1 MARPYVLPNRKMFA
15 DSVARLFLKYRPP
28 PETREDKDVDVCLNR
43 GAGTRELLPHQKI
56 VRDYL
61 SMETPYRGLLL
72 YHGLGSGKT
81 CSSIAVGES
90 LLTTK
95 QIYVLLPKSLRQN
108 YKNEIASCGAPIYMY
123 DHHWRRQALNDDSR
137 EVAKSLG
144 ISEAF
149 IDRNGGFYVSVPG
162 EEPNFTKLAKTEKD
176 MIAAQF
182 EDVIERRF
190 KFISYNG
197 LSSSNI
203 AKYVPEDGTN
213 PYTDSVVIIDEVH
226 NFISRVINESE
237 IAGKLYDRL
246 YTATNCKVVAL
257 SGTPVI
263 NRPNEVA
270 YLMNLLR
277 GPIERYIVPVK
288 SIVTWDE
295 EKMKNVLRAIPDI
308 DTIEFNSLKK
318 YLLLTRNPP
327 NFRTVYNEEGDRIAV
342 QYMAGIKHIQL
353 PVDWVNSWKSEFETK
368 VGGAELSAERTTV
381 ETLECLPTE
390 FSEFASMF
398 LEGLQIKNPGL
409 LSRRIQGL
417 VSYFK
422 GADDRML
429 PKVIDT
435 DKMLHKVEMSSEQ
448 FNYYLNTR
456 FEEIKA
462 NKKKANIGTS
472 DNEMK
477 MFRVNSRLACNY
489 AIPPDLRALAKE
501 EAKGEVISGLNE
513 GEKLS
518 RSAYSQILLKSKE
531 LILDK
536 LKSEPDRYLSAEALK
551 KFSPKM
557 LEMLKSINEDK
568 WKNQFVYSQYQSLEG
583 LGLLSTILEHN
594 GWQRFRI
601 KKGENGQWTVDG
613 EMDPEKPAYAMFI
626 GGTGENDVERE
637 LLRQI
642 FNGPADYEHD
652 RNFPPSL
659 KDAVNSL
666 PKKLLCLFMAS
677 SAGAEGITLL
687 NVRHVH
693 ITEPHWNPARHEQV
707 IGRAVRICSHASL
720 PMEER
725 TVRVSFYVSVF
736 TDAQAKS
743 TDEANNVV
751 AVRRTDMMMKQ
762 YEKDP
767 VETFMSTDEYLYE
780 ISYEKDVV
788 NKRISNILKQ
798 SAVDCEVHR
807 KLHSREQPVLSCMR
821 FDSTASSED
830 LAFKPNIGTD
840 DLDDTV
846 KRNMIKRHRRLQKVA
861 VKGIQF
867 YFDPTTGDLFDN
879 QAFEDNNRLLRVGVR
894 TTPTQIKW
902 ILA

>member
-1 MARPYVLPNRKMFA
+1 MARPYVLPNRKAFA
-15 DSVARLFLKYRPP
+15 DSVARMFLKYKVAPSSD
-28 PETREDKDVDVCLNR
+28 EDKDVDLCLKR
-43 GAGTRELLPHQKI
+43 DTGTRELLPHQKI

-95 QIYVLLPKSLRQN
+95 NIYVFLPASLKQN
-108 YKNEIASCGAPIYMY
+108 YKNEIQTCGAPVYMY
-123 DHHWRRQALNDDSR
+123 DHHWRRQALNDESR
-137 EVAKSLG
+137 ETAKALG

-149 IDRNGGFYVSVPG
+149 LDRTGAFFVSVPG
-162 EEPNFTKLAKTEKD
+162 EEPNYTKLSKTEKD

-182 EDVIERRF
+182 EDVIDRRF

-203 AKYVPEDGTN
+203 AKYVPEDGSN
-213 PYTDSVVIIDEVH
+213 PYSDSVVIIDEVH

-263 NRPNEVA
+263 NRPNEIA
-270 YLMNLLR
+270 FLMNLLR
-277 GPIERYIVPVK
+277 GPIERYVVPVK

-295 EKMKNVLRAIPDI
+295 EKMKSALRAIPDI

-318 YLLLTRNPP
+318 YLLVTRNPQK
-327 NFRTVYNEEGDRIAV
+327 FRTVYNENGDRIAV
-342 QYMAGIKHIQL
+342 QYMADMPHIEL
-353 PVDWVNSWKSEFETK
+353 AVDWVNSWKSEFETK
-368 VGGAELSAERTTV
+368 VGGAELASERTTV
-381 ETLECLPTE
+381 EKLECLPTDFE
-390 FSEFASMF
+390 EFASTF
-398 LEGLQIKNPGL
+398 LEGLQIKNPGMF
-409 LSRRIQGL
+409 SRRIQGL

-429 PKVIDT
+429 PKVVDT
-435 DKMLHKVEMSSEQ
+435 DKMLRKVEMSSEQ
-448 FNYYLNTR
+448 FNYYLTVR

-462 NKKKANIGTS
+462 NKRKANVGTS
-472 DNEMK
+472 DKEMK
-477 MFRVNSRLACNY
+477 TFRVNSRLACNY
-489 AIPPDLRALAKE
+489 AIPPDLRVAAKE
-501 EAKGEVISGLNE
+501 EAATSEDNVTAKEIVLR
-513 GEKLS
+513 KL
-518 RSAYSQILLKSKE
+518 RA
-531 LILDK
+531 D
-536 LKSEPDRYLSAEALK
+536 PDRYLSEKALNV
-551 KFSPKM
+551 FSPKM
-557 LEMLKSINEDK
+557 LAILKGVDEDK

-583 LGLLSTILEHN
+583 LGLLSAILDHS
-594 GWQRFRI
+594 GWQKFRI

-613 EMDPEKPAYAMFI
+613 EMDPEKPAYALFT
-626 GGTGENDVERE
+626 GGAGENDVERE

-642 FNGPADYEHD
+642 FNGRYEPG
-652 RNFPPSL
+652 FPVTL
-659 KDAVNSL
+659 KDAVESL

-693 ITEPHWNPARHEQV
+693 IMEPHWNPARHEQV

-720 PMEER
+720 PMDER

-736 TDAQAKS
+736 NPAQAKS
-743 TDEANNVV
+743 TEEASNVV
-751 AVRRTDMMMKQ
+751 AVRRSDMMMKQ

-788 NKRISNILKQ
+788 NKRISTLLKQ

-807 KLHSREQPVLSCMR
+807 KLHSREQPVMSCMR
-821 FDSTASSED
+821 FDSTATGED
-830 LAFKPNIGTD
+830 LAYKPSIGTED
-840 DLDDTV
+840 TDETV
-846 KRNMIKRHRRLQKVA
+846 KRNTIERRRRLQKVS
-861 VKGIQF
+861 VKGIVF

-902 ILA
+902 ILV